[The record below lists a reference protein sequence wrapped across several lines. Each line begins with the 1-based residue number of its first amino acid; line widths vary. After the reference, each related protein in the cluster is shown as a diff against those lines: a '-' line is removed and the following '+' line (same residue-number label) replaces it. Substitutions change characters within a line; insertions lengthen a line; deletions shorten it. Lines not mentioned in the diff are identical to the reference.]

1 MFQEGNLIVP
11 KLGTHILI
19 LQTYFRPVITEET
32 KSLILSPSI
41 YIDYIDGYE
50 KKEERR
56 KKKGWRIER
65 VVIRMWRWLNCS
77 VMSN

>member
-50 KKEERR
+50 RHT

-65 VVIRMWRWLNCS
+65 FVIRMWRWLNCS